1 MEYRQESSKRKVH
14 NRTIENFFIWNI
26 PEIIP
31 KKVHNR
37 YMIKWNME
45 YSIEY
50 SWNFPKKVAQPVG
63 A

>member
-37 YMIKWNME
+37 YMINGIWN
-45 YSIEY
+45 IPL
-50 SWNFPKKVAQPVG
+50 NIPGIFQKK
-63 A
+63 